1 VVSIIGVMILGHGID
16 RTGVMNR
23 AVQPILRVAGNRPRR
38 LLGLVSLAVGLISA
52 FMQNIGA
59 AALFLPAVL
68 RMAKRLRFSPSRL
81 LMPMGFS
88 AILGGTLTMVAS
100 GPLIVLND
108 LLRQGG
114 HQPYGLFAVTPIGL
128 VLLGGGII
136 YFLVLGPLVLPRGS
150 DDDGGSD
157 ESERD
162 EAAEQR
168 ALMETWGLPQTILR
182 LRVPAGAA
190 LIGKTIEQVDLWRGY
205 CSNLLALQEGDDLR
219 YAPWRYTRFAAG
231 QELALL
237 GRKQDVERFAADHGL
252 DVCPEPG
259 ALLEQLQ
266 SGEHGGFAEVIVR
279 PRAPMAGRSLRQIAL
294 RKHFRVEPVLRLPGA
309 SDQRQHDFSDQALRP
324 GDTMVVHGAWDQIAA
339 LGRDPSFVLAT
350 AVGSQSPQARSKGL
364 LASLCFLA
372 AIGLAIAG
380 FPLGICLLSGAVA
393 MVLLGVMPID
403 EAYRAVDWRT
413 VFLLAGLIPLGVAM
427 DNTGTAAWVAGGVT
441 ALLAQSHPLLLL
453 ISVALLATLLSLFMS
468 NVAATV
474 LLVPLVMLMAK
485 STPVP
490 APALGLL
497 VAVCASNSFVLPTHQ
512 VNALLMS
519 PGGYRNAD
527 YLRAG
532 GAMTVLFI
540 VLAVA
545 MIYFVYL

>member
-1 VVSIIGVMILGHGID
+1 
-16 RTGVMNR
+16 
-23 AVQPILRVAGNRPRR
+23 
-38 LLGLVSLAVGLISA
+38 
-52 FMQNIGA
+52 MQNIGA